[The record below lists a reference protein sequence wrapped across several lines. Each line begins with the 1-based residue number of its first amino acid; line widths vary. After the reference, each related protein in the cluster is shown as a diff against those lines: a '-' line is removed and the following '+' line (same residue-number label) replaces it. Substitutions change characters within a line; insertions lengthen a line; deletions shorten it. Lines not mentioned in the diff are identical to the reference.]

1 VEPFAYDWR
10 QPLVHGE
17 DSEPRPDSDRPSDPP
32 PNVVDDLA
40 TLLGDLLE
48 ESNQPVR
55 LLAHGSGGLLIRA
68 LAAAHKELWRD
79 LTAREGARVLMLGTP
94 HQGTYRTVETL
105 LFHRSS
111 RPSDLRVQ
119 IALLRGIAAGNSF
132 RPHHRAYA
140 QVSLAYRAAET
151 GDLDL
156 AQALVPLLETEATT
170 LLDDPSSLR
179 CRRRNRENRLK
190 RLISCR
196 SALYHLY
203 LLLDQPWQLAA
214 IAGWAHGLL
223 PRLDFNRLPADVVL
237 RLMSN
242 YARCLCLQAPLAA
255 PPGLPV
261 PLVLLRRDLE
271 RLEQE
276 AGRPRHH
283 RSRAREDHL
292 GFLRHLV
299 AAIDHPLPMAAEG
312 RSIAGADPLPP
323 LAEDLLIVDTPL
335 LRRCIAE
342 YWRQAGQ
349 PPAAWPML

>member
-1 VEPFAYDWR
+1 MAGPWWSWPGQASDDPSVADLRARPLWLRWR
-10 QPLVHGE
+10 SRARIE
-17 DSEPRPDSDRPSDPP
+17 RWEA
-32 PNVVDDLA
+32 VVTA
-40 TLLGDLLE
+40 
-48 ESNQPVR
+48 
-55 LLAHGSGGLLIRA
+55 A
-68 LAAAHKELWRD
+68 LANGEPEIALQALQQ
-79 LTAREGARVLMLGTP
+79 LTGNLHWHRP
-94 HQGTYRTVETL
+94 VETL

-111 RPSDLRVQ
+111 RPTDLRVQ

-170 LLDDPSSLR
+170 LLADPASLR

-196 SALYHLY
+196 TALYHLY

-276 AGRPRHH
+276 AGRPRHR

-292 GFLRHLV
+292 GFLRQLV
-299 AAIDHPLPMAAEG
+299 AALDHPLPMATEG

-349 PPAAWPML
+349 PPAAWPVL